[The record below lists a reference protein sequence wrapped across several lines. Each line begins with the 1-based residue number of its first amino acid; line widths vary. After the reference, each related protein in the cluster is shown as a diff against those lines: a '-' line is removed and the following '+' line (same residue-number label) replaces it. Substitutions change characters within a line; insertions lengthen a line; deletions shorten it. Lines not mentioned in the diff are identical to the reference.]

1 MPSSWLMDLIGSW
14 CYGTLLEDV
23 CQNVVFLLC
32 GYDEEQMDP
41 EMLPTIAQHIPAGTS
56 AFVIVHYG
64 QEYNNGIAFLYFSL
78 ISSEIFSSSGQFIGF
93 DWGSAELNQLHHG
106 ADQPPVYDPSMIN
119 TKVAL
124 FYGNNDWLSAVEDVD
139 HLSLELM
146 TGGSLVERYLNPWDG
161 WNHFDYLFA
170 RDIDQYQNEHLL
182 EVLQKY
188 PISE

>member
-1 MPSSWLMDLIGSW
+1 MDLIGSW

-78 ISSEIFSSSGQFIGF
+78 ISFEIFSSSGKFIGF
-93 DWGSAELNQLHHG
+93 D
-106 ADQPPVYDPSMIN
+106 
-119 TKVAL
+119 
-124 FYGNNDWLSAVEDVD
+124 
-139 HLSLELM
+139 
-146 TGGSLVERYLNPWDG
+146 
-161 WNHFDYLFA
+161 
-170 RDIDQYQNEHLL
+170 
-182 EVLQKY
+182 
-188 PISE
+188 